1 MRAKILK
8 LLGLPALT
16 LAGAVMAQ
24 PQELSEHE
32 LGAIRGKYTVSGQDY
47 YFGLLMQTRYIQPDG
62 QVRQA
67 DMQVEISAASGMQV
81 TVSDA
86 VTATSESAQFE
97 LLGQQSGLQQRI
109 QIAGSSN
116 RAFND
121 MSLAEGTLTPLEN
134 GVVVAI
140 GQQWVSSQGDVLF
153 STQTG
158 QLGMQINLPSGAAV
172 QGILN
177 QSGNGQ
183 LLQSIDIHGGAQAI
197 SNLSDL
203 RYAGIDIGTI
213 PTGVLAQQLLG
224 LNH

>member
-1 MRAKILK
+1 MRSRMLK
-8 LLGLPALT
+8 LLGLSALT
-16 LAGAVMAQ
+16 LASAVMAQ
-24 PQELSEHE
+24 PQELSESE

-47 YFGLLMQTRYIQPDG
+47 YFGLLMQTRYIQADG

-67 DMQVEISAASGMQV
+67 DMQVEISANAGMQIS
-81 TVSDA
+81 VSDSVNA
-86 VTATSESAQFE
+86 TADTPEFD

-134 GVVVAI
+134 GVVVAV

-153 STQTG
+153 STQAG
-158 QLGMQINLPSGAAV
+158 QLGMQINLPTGVAV
-172 QGILN
+172 QGVLN
-177 QSGNGQ
+177 QSGTGQ
-183 LLQSIDIHGGAQAI
+183 LLQSIEIQGGAQAI

-203 RYAGIDIGTI
+203 RYAGIDIGTL